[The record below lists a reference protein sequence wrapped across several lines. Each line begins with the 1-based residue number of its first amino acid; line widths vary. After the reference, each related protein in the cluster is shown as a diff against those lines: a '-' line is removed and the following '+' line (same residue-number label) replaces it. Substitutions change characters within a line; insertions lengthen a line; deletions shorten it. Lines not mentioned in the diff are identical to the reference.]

1 MHARIEHLL
10 SLRDGEPGDAAIRV
24 HVAACERCGTAL
36 AEARH
41 LRDRLQTLPVVAPAM
56 APGGWQSVI
65 RRKAQREAATRA
77 WGQAR
82 RAAVAASVAIVA
94 VAVSWRM
101 ADAPTETPASRLAA
115 LAPLAAEEALA
126 HDRVAQLQRQ
136 SAALEDM
143 LAAIGQRP
151 AVQRAG
157 TALPIDTLESQV
169 QWIDHRLLGSGDD
182 AFASEQLWR
191 ERVQTMDSLVRLRY
205 VEAQR
210 TATM

>member
-10 SLRDGEPGDAAIRV
+10 SLRDGEPVDTAIRA
-24 HVAACERCGTAL
+24 HVAACERCGAAL
-36 AEARH
+36 AEVTH
-41 LRDRLQTLPVVAPAM
+41 LRERLQALPVAAPAVAPE
-56 APGGWQSVI
+56 GWQSVI
-65 RRKAQREAATRA
+65 RRKAQREAAARA
-77 WGQAR
+77 WGKAG

-94 VAVSWRM
+94 LAVSWRV

-115 LAPLAAEEALA
+115 IAPLTAEEALA

-136 SAALEDM
+136 SDALEEM
-143 LAAIGQRP
+143 LAAIGRRP

-210 TATM
+210 TAAM